1 MSVYLR
7 VKFQVSGITLT
18 SFRQG
23 GNFTPPPFPPRTTS
37 KQKPLKIPSRLGL
50 IQVDVDL
57 FVSRFCHQIPR
68 YMSWQPHPHA
78 YMIDP
83 FQINWAHLKVY
94 ALQSFAIIGRVLA
107 KAMTDKCT
115 LMIITPV

>member
-18 SFRQG
+18 SFKQG
-23 GNFTPPPFPPRTTS
+23 GNFTPPPSPTTS
-37 KQKPLKIPSRLGL
+37 KQKPLTIPPRLGL

-57 FVSRFCHQIPR
+57 FVSRFCHQIPK
-68 YMSWQPHPHA
+68 YMTWQPHPHA
-78 YMIDP
+78 CMIDP

-94 ALQSFAIIGRVLA
+94 ALQPFAIIGRVLA
-107 KAMTDKCT
+107 KAMTGKCT
-115 LMIITPV
+115 LIIITPV